1 MLRIPQKIHDEM
13 IDHAREGLPLEVCGV
28 LGGANGIVTD
38 IYPITN
44 LDASPCHFLMDPREQ
59 SVVFEELARLGL
71 EIAAFYHSH
80 PSGPEYPSPEDIRL
94 AFYPDVPS
102 LIVSLANPEK
112 PVLNAFNI
120 RNGNIESLF
129 LKIVPDKTLQY
140 Q

>member
-1 MLRIPQKIHDEM
+1 
-13 IDHAREGLPLEVCGV
+13 
-28 LGGANGIVTD
+28 
-38 IYPITN
+38 
-44 LDASPCHFLMDPREQ
+44 
-59 SVVFEELARLGL
+59 
-71 EIAAFYHSH
+71 
-80 PSGPEYPSPEDIRL
+80 
-94 AFYPDVPS
+94 